1 MNTRARA
8 KAASQSGLLTR
19 REALDAGMLPSE
31 ITASIRH
38 GELVVVRRGVYADAT
53 VWAALDVHRGR
64 PRLEARA
71 AVRTM
76 HRGWV
81 LSHDSA
87 AHELGL
93 ELLRPAQ
100 PHVHITRPGFTSAW
114 TRYGV
119 KHHYARFRP
128 SQLLEVDGFAVLDMA
143 RTAIDLGREH
153 GEWAGVVACDS
164 AMRHGVTRSALI
176 EAHLPMD
183 HWPHITK
190 ARAAVDFADPRA
202 ENAAESLSRILVAEL
217 GIGEPD
223 AQFPVAI
230 ETGVA
235 WCDIRVGN
243 HLFEVDGRI
252 KYQSKAHGG
261 VAERQVEDVIWEEKK
276 RERMVCAEGLGVSRI
291 LWEDLWGARRE
302 AAKARLRGEYAVTES
317 RYGPQLDERLARSA
331 AAIRERLGWRD
342 GRPHRR
348 GA

>member
-1 MNTRARA
+1 
-8 KAASQSGLLTR
+8 
-19 REALDAGMLPSE
+19 
-31 ITASIRH
+31 
-38 GELVVVRRGVYADAT
+38 LVVVRRGVYADGV
-53 VWAALDVHRGR
+53 VWAALDAYRGR

-71 AVRTM
+71 AVLTM

-93 ELLRPAQ
+93 ELLRPRD

-128 SQLLEVDGFAVLDMA
+128 SQLVDVDGFRVLDMA

-153 GEWAGVVACDS
+153 GEWAGIVACDS
-164 AMRHGVTRSALI
+164 AMRLGTPRSALI

-183 HWPHITK
+183 HWPHITQ

-202 ENAAESLSRILVAEL
+202 ENTAESLGRILVAEL
-217 GIGEPD
+217 GIGDPD
-223 AQFPVAI
+223 PQFPVAI
-230 ETGVA
+230 ATGIA

-243 HLFEVDGRI
+243 HMFEVDGRI
-252 KYQSKAHGG
+252 KYRSEEDGG
-261 VAERQVEDVIWEEKK
+261 VATQPIEDVLWDEKK
-276 RERMVCAEGLGVSRI
+276 RERLVCAEGVGMSRI
-291 LWEDLWGARRE
+291 FWDDFWGARRE
-302 AAKARLRGEYAVTES
+302 AAKARLRAEYDVTES
-317 RYGPQLDERLARSA
+317 RFGPQLSERLARSA
-331 AAIRERLGWRD
+331 ADIRARLGWRD
-342 GRPHRR
+342 RSDEVR